1 MTAHDACSRISTFHR
16 ELAAGKAPLENRQ
29 NMRSSGENPL
39 KTEIS
44 RQVVHMLVALFAI
57 LLRWLSYPQAL
68 ACAVAAIVFNVFILP
83 RLPGGKQRLYRA
95 DERERGFSM
104 GILAYPVSVFLLILL
119 FPIPVAAAMW
129 GVLSF
134 GDGPATLVG
143 SLATGGSLP
152 WNSKKTVSGFVAF
165 VLGAL
170 PSAAFLFWWT
180 LPNIGSSPP
189 WWRAAASQAKF
200 SSLGSGEIL
209 ILSFVVAIVC
219 AFLESLET
227 KIDDNLLAPLGG
239 AILMTG
245 LIYVFF

>member
-1 MTAHDACSRISTFHR
+1 
-16 ELAAGKAPLENRQ
+16 
-29 NMRSSGENPL
+29 
-39 KTEIS
+39 
-44 RQVVHMLVALFAI
+44 MLVALFAV

-83 RLPGGKQRLYRA
+83 RLPGGRQRLYRT

-104 GILAYPVSVFLLILL
+104 GILAYPVSVFLLLL
-119 FPIPVAAAMW
+119 IFPVPIAAAMW

-134 GDGPATLVG
+134 GDGPATLAG
-143 SLATGGSLP
+143 SLATGGPLP
-152 WNSKKTVSGFVAF
+152 WNPRKTVVGFLAF
-165 VLGAL
+165 VFGAL

-189 WWRAAASQAKF
+189 WWRSAATQDSFGSMRIVGIIAL
-200 SSLGSGEIL
+200 SL
-209 ILSFVVAIVC
+209 VTAIVC

-239 AILMTG
+239 AIFMMG